1 MFAICE
7 VSKERQRAAG
17 KTTHGHRHQ
26 KDDLQV
32 PADLP
37 EAVDKPTRKPK
48 SERKKNEAAE
58 KAAAMTGASG
68 RNVSKAKA
76 LEKEAPDL
84 EPSANLPEVSQTKA
98 AEMLNVSERTVRALP
113 GDWP

>member
-1 MFAICE
+1 M
-7 VSKERQRAAG
+7 RQRAAG
-17 KTTHGHRHQ
+17 GDRGNQYTKP
-26 KDDLQV
+26 KVAV
-32 PADLP
+32 PADLR
-37 EAVDKPTRKPK
+37 EAADEPKPARKPK
-48 SERKKNEAAE
+48 SERKKNESRE

-98 AEMLNVSERTVRALP
+98 AEILQFCP
-113 GDWP
+113 